1 MYRLLALI
9 ARQVFGKT
17 AEARRPPC
25 EAGQDGYAADEH
37 FRGISRIRPVAACAA
52 AAAVLGDAAHV
63 RAGGPPRRTLES
75 VLAQGYPPERMQIA
89 VVDDGS
95 RRQDV
100 ASLVRSVDRSGRV
113 EIHIDKPHAGIAG
126 NWNRAI
132 ELSTGH
138 LVHLLHQDDLVLPR
152 FYSRMEQAFARVPD
166 LGMAFCRARIVDGRD
181 HTMKTTSRLR
191 SWPGVI
197 RNWLPRIAVRQRIQ
211 APAAVVARSTYE
223 RVGAI
228 APTCTRRSTGRC
240 GCESPPT
247 RLSRYD
253 PATLAVYRRHPAN
266 ETSRLVSAGVI
277 WPDVAHA
284 IRVNAESLPASVQ
297 ERLSSQSARWYAGS
311 ALRESQARLA
321 QGEHDTARAVL
332 SQSRRLFELIAD
344 EASDRPWSGGR
355 LRSNAG
361 SRRLAVRH
369 DITPRGETGDARWAV
384 VTLRI
389 TTRMA

>member
-1 MYRLLALI
+1 MA
-9 ARQVFGKT
+9 
-17 AEARRPPC
+17 RPPTNTS
-25 EAGQDGYAADEH
+25 AAFPE
-37 FRGISRIRPVAACAA
+37 IRPVAAARQRPLFS
-52 AAAVLGDAAHV
+52 VMLPTFEPGDLLV
-63 RAGGPPRRTLES
+63 RTLES

-152 FYSRMEQAFARVPD
+152 FYARMEQAFARVPD
-166 LGMAFCRARIVDGRD
+166 LGMAFCRARIVDGHD

-191 SWPGVI
+191 WWPGVI

-223 RVGAI
+223 RVGGYRSDLHQTLDWEMWVRI
-228 APTCTRRSTGRC
+228 AAHTPVW
-240 GCESPPT
+240 
-247 RLSRYD
+247 YD
-253 PATLAVYRRHPAN
+253 PVTLAVYRRHPAN

-332 SQSRRLFELIAD
+332 SQSRRLLELIAD
-344 EASDRPWSGGR
+344 ERERQAVERR
-355 LRSNAG
+355 AAALE
-361 SRRLAVRH
+361 RRLAAAGRS
-369 DITPRGETGDARWAV
+369 A
-384 VTLRI
+384 
-389 TTRMA
+389 